1 MIEKRG
7 WDDGVFPAIQQLL
20 SGSPGTAVFD
30 FDNTLIKNDL
40 GEAVMYYIVLQG
52 LLRADLAGFWT
63 ELRHEAV
70 ADEVIER
77 LRKSWDSVE
86 ESGGEDTGEFLS
98 FADRLL
104 TVYGLVYEKAGMEEA
119 YRWTRTLFGF
129 QPVKEMR
136 SISRYVFDYEQ
147 TLDVGVWEL
156 PSGLR
161 LPRGIRI
168 YAEIKELI
176 AALHERGWDVRIVTA
191 SPQEII
197 QTVSPRWNI
206 PEEKVHGMVLRRKKD
221 APGDP
226 DDQALLE
233 PFIIEPMTVRSG
245 KVERLRAEGI
255 ETPDL
260 MVGDS
265 LGDFELLQHARTGI
279 LIDRGN
285 AELRGQAESAGLLIQ
300 RPFPIN
306 EQAPPGAADMPW
318 P

>member
-1 MIEKRG
+1 MIEQRG
-7 WDDGVFPAIQQLL
+7 WDATVFPAIQKLL

-52 LLRADLAGFWT
+52 LLRADLEDFWQ
-63 ELRHEAV
+63 ELRHDAID
-70 ADEVIER
+70 AAIIDR
-77 LRKSWDSVE
+77 LRKSWDTVE
-86 ESGGEDTGEFLS
+86 ESGGENTGEFLS

-104 TVYGLVYEKAGMEEA
+104 TIYGLVYERAGMEEA

-129 QPVKEMR
+129 QPAKEMR

-161 LPRGIRI
+161 LPRGLRI
-168 YAEIKELI
+168 YTEIQELI
-176 AALHERGWDVRIVTA
+176 AALHEREWDVRIVTA

-206 PEEKVHGMVLRRKKD
+206 PEEKVHGMVLRRRR
-221 APGDP
+221 P
-226 DDQALLE
+226 DGEPEDRAILE
-233 PFIIEPMTVRSG
+233 PFIVEPMTVRAG
-245 KVERLRAEGI
+245 KVARLRAEGVDV
-255 ETPDL
+255 PDL

-265 LGDFELLQHARTGI
+265 IGDFELLQHARTGI

-285 AELRGQAESAGLLIQ
+285 AELRGQAEAAGLLIQ
-300 RPFPIN
+300 PPFPIN
-306 EQAPPGAADMPW
+306 EQAPPGAADLPW